1 MISFL
6 RESVVN
12 TADGGLMKMSVHIGA
27 KENEIAETVL
37 LPGDPLR
44 AKYIAETFLENVQLY
59 NEVRNMFGYTG
70 TYKGKRISVQ
80 GTGMGVPSISI
91 YINELMN
98 SYNVQTLVRVG
109 TCGAIQKDVKVRD
122 VILAMSASTDSQMN
136 RLTFGGVDYA
146 PTADFDLLLKAYNVG
161 LEKGLN
167 LKAGNVFTA
176 DQFYNDNA
184 ELEKWA
190 KYNILAIEMETA
202 ALYTLAAKL
211 DRRALSVLTVSDHIL
226 TGEETTAEERQTTF
240 NEMIEVA
247 LEAVIKE

>member
-1 MISFL
+1 
-6 RESVVN
+6 
-12 TADGGLMKMSVHIGA
+12 MSVHIGA
-27 KENEIAETVL
+27 KPGDIAETVL

-44 AKYIAETFLENVQLY
+44 AKYIAETFLEEPKLY

-91 YINELMN
+91 YINELIN
-98 SYNVQTLVRVG
+98 SYDVKKLIRVG

-122 VILAMSASTDSQMN
+122 VILAMTSSTDSQMN

-146 PTADFDLLLKAYNVG
+146 PTADFDLLKKAYDAG
-161 LEKGLN
+161 IAKGLN
-167 LKAGNVFTA
+167 LKVGSVFTA
-176 DQFYNDNA
+176 DSFYNDNA
-184 ELEKWA
+184 EFEKWA
-190 KYNILAIEMETA
+190 KYKILAVEMETT
-202 ALYTLAAKL
+202 ALYTIAAKF
-211 DRRALSVLTVSDHIL
+211 DVQALSVLTVSDHIL

-247 LEAVIKE
+247 LEAAIQD

>member
-1 MISFL
+1 
-6 RESVVN
+6 
-12 TADGGLMKMSVHIGA
+12 MSVHIGA

-44 AKYIAETFLENVQLY
+44 AKYIAENFLEDAKCY

-80 GTGMGVPSISI
+80 GTGMGVPSIAI
-91 YINELMN
+91 YVNELMT
-98 SYNVQTLVRVG
+98 SYNVQNLIRVG

-146 PTADFDLLLKAYNVG
+146 PTADFDLLKKAYDVG
-161 LEKGLN
+161 IEKGLS
-167 LKAGNVFTA
+167 LKVGNVFTA
-176 DQFYNDNA
+176 DMFYNDNS

-190 KYNILAIEMETA
+190 KYQILAIEMESA
-202 ALYTLAAKL
+202 ALYTLAAKMN
-211 DRRALSVLTVSDHIL
+211 RKALSVLTVSDHIL
-226 TGEETTAEERQTTF
+226 TGEETTAEERQSTF
-240 NEMIEVA
+240 NEMIEVS
-247 LEAVIKE
+247 LEAAIK

>member
-1 MISFL
+1 
-6 RESVVN
+6 
-12 TADGGLMKMSVHIGA
+12 MSVHINA

-44 AKYIAETFLENVQLY
+44 AKYIAETFLEDVKLY
-59 NEVRNMFGYTG
+59 NEVRNMFGFTG

-146 PTADFDLLLKAYNVG
+146 PTADFDLLLKAYQAG
-161 LEKGLN
+161 QDKGLN

-176 DQFYNDNA
+176 DHFYNDNA

-190 KYNILAIEMETA
+190 KYNILAVEMETA

-240 NEMIEVA
+240 NDMIEVA